1 MPIITSIEPQK
12 KDGRYNIFIDGE
24 FAFGAYKDTIYNF
37 GLRKNDE
44 LTDDKLKEIRDTDE
58 LNFGKKV
65 AYTFLSYK
73 PRTEKDVRKKLKEK
87 KISTENIDKI
97 VSFMKQ
103 FKYLDDST
111 FAIQYLEAKLARK
124 PEGKRLIA
132 MKLAGK
138 GVDKE
143 IIGGIIDAKYN
154 EETEISKARELL
166 EKYYKKVKA
175 KSEVDRKR
183 KCYQHLLSKGFDYE
197 IINNAFREFV
207 TSQER
212 VNEN

>member
-154 EETEISKARELL
+154 EETEINKARELL